1 MTDIQKIL
9 KEHGETVIVKEI
21 SVTTDSYGQQT
32 ETEINYSITALPQ
45 IMSAESLEVQE
56 GVLEVGDLVLFIDP
70 EDSNINHVKLNNIV
84 NYDDSDYK
92 IVNIIKEKAVE
103 KGKTW
108 SHYEVHAKR
117 IK

>member
-9 KEHGETVIVKEI
+9 KEHGETVTVKEI
-21 SVTTDSYGQQT
+21 SITVDSYGQQT
-32 ETEINYSITALPQ
+32 ETETNYTITALPQ
-45 IMSAESLEVQE
+45 IMNAESLEVQE

-70 EDSNINHVKLNNIV
+70 EDSNISHVKLNNIV
-84 NYDDSDYK
+84 TYDGSDYK
-92 IVNIIKEKAVE
+92 IVNVIKEKAVE
-103 KGKTW
+103 RGKTW